1 MLSVIIPSYKD
12 PLLHK
17 TIDSLLNNA
26 KGEIEII
33 PVLDGYKLEKEIIND
48 RRIKVID
55 LPKNVGMREAINIG
69 IQSARGKYIMRTD
82 EHCKFGKG
90 YDCILTETIEDS
102 WIVTPRRYRLNPE
115 TWKRFGEPIDYEKLI
130 IGVSMFGKRK
140 GRQKFH
146 GINWP
151 ERSKIFADKMIDEKT
166 GLQGS
171 CWLMSKKWWK
181 KVIVG
186 LQTKGY
192 GMLYQDQIEACFKT
206 WRAGGK
212 LMLNKNTWYAHK
224 AKEWPRTHHY
234 SAKKANASFKY
245 GLEQWKGFYEEYVV
259 PKIRDRMRQT
269 KRWNK
274 EC

>member
-12 PLLHK
+12 PYLHK
-17 TIDSLLNNA
+17 TIDSLLTNSE
-26 KGEIEII
+26 GSLEII
-33 PVLDGYKLEKEIIND
+33 VVLDGYTLEKEITKD

-55 LPKNVGMREAINIG
+55 FPKNVGMREAINVG
-69 IQSARGKYIMRTD
+69 VRNARGKYIMKTD

-90 YDCILTETIEDS
+90 YDRILIETIKDN
-102 WIVTPRRYRLNPE
+102 WIVTPRRYKLNPE
-115 TWKRFGEPIDYEKLI
+115 TWECFGDPIDYEKLI
-130 IGVSMFGKRK
+130 IGVSMFGKKK
-140 GRQKFH
+140 GHKKFH
-146 GINWP
+146 GVNWP

-171 CWLMSKKWWK
+171 CWMMSKKWWE
-181 KVIVG
+181 KVIVA
-186 LQTKGY
+186 LQTEGY

-234 SAKKANASFKY
+234 SMEKANASFKY
-245 GLEQWKGFYEEYVV
+245 GLEQWRDYYEKNVL
-259 PKIRDRMRQT
+259 PKIRNRERQT
-269 KRWNK
+269 KRWDR

>member
-17 TIDSLLNNA
+17 TIDSLLVNS
-26 KGEIEII
+26 ESIIEII
-33 PVLDGYKLEKEIIND
+33 VVLDGYKLEKEIIND

-55 LPKNVGMREAINIG
+55 LPKNVGMREAINVG
-69 IQSARGKYIMRTD
+69 VQNARGEYIMRVD

-90 YDCILTETIEDS
+90 YDRILTETIEDN
-102 WIVTPRRYRLNPE
+102 WIVTPRRYLLNPE
-115 TWKRFGEPIDYEKLI
+115 TWECIGEPIDYEKLVI
-130 IGVSMFGKRK
+130 AVVMYGKRK
-140 GRQKFH
+140 GRKKFH
-146 GINWP
+146 GVNWP

-171 CWLMSKKWWK
+171 CWLMPKKWWK
-181 KVIVG
+181 KIIG
-186 LQTKGY
+186 ALQTKGY
-192 GMLYQDQIEACFKT
+192 GMLYQDQMEVCFKT

-224 AKEWPRTHHY
+224 SKEWPRTHHY
-234 SAKKANASFKY
+234 PEEKANASFKY
-245 GLEQWKGFYEEYVV
+245 GLEQWKDFYEEYVV